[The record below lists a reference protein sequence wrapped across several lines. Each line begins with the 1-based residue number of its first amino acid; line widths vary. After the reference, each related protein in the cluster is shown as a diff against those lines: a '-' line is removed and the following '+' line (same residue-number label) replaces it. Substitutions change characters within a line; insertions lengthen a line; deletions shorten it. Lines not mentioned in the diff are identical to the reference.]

1 MVHNNKY
8 YDVVKEMQRMYQ
20 QLEDAIE
27 NQATVA
33 QQESIANAI
42 ADRTASF
49 FTTQFGTFVTGVA
62 ITCATPATNAA
73 SLAEYE
79 VEHPG
84 TLQLIGTVSPATA
97 LEQTITWTSSDASN
111 ATVGATT
118 GLVTTVSTGPAVI
131 TATTKDGGIV
141 ARVLVTVIDQA

>member
-1 MVHNNKY
+1 MLASNKY
-8 YDVVKEMQRMYQ
+8 YQAVKDIQRMLQ

-27 NQATVA
+27 NKATEA
-33 QQESIANAI
+33 QQEGMANAI
-42 ADRTASF
+42 ADTVAGA
-49 FTTQFGTFVTGVA
+49 FTSAFGTFVTGVA

-84 TLQLIGTVSPATA
+84 TLQLIGTVAPATA
-97 LEQTITWTSSDASN
+97 LEQTITWTSSDATN